1 MANGSF
7 IMARTVFFLIPPLQ
21 RILHA
26 LREAI
31 GKWMSRID
39 ALAFDLA
46 KQLLIEETTGHV
58 SSPTDNRSPR
68 CAMPPAGKSKALQDN
83 HDDPIGV

>member
-26 LREAI
+26 LRETI
-31 GKWMSRID
+31 GRLMNRID

-46 KQLLIEETTGHV
+46 KQLPIEETTDHV
-58 SSPTDNRSPR
+58 SSPADNRGPR
-68 CAMPPAGKSKALQDN
+68 CAMPPAGKSGAPQDN
-83 HDDPIGV
+83 HDVPIGV